1 MIKDALINFTFLNT
15 KPILLNSIFV
25 NGGYSIKINPI
36 AMGIFVDPEEK
47 ELIKSL
53 LDGMKKPIATPKSI
67 AKKIQRVKY
76 RSRKDKR
83 FLEGII

>member
-1 MIKDALINFTFLNT
+1 MAN
-15 KPILLNSIFV
+15 
-25 NGGYSIKINPI
+25 
-36 AMGIFVDPEEK
+36 GIFVDPEEK

-53 LDGMKKPIATPKSI
+53 LDGMKKPIATPKSM
-67 AKKIQRVKY
+67 AEKIQRVKY